1 MSLKKNRHNGNK
13 QKKIKTQIM
22 TFKEWL
28 IDLFK
33 DERGTISVKP
43 VIAFVGALFL
53 CGTMLANSFSSKE
66 FAPSPELV
74 NAVMVI
80 TAIGMGADTLDKFT
94 KKAPAESAEPAAP
107 AEEPV
112 G

>member
-1 MSLKKNRHNGNK
+1 
-13 QKKIKTQIM
+13 M
-22 TFKEWL
+22 TFKEWV
-28 IDLFK
+28 IDIFK
-33 DERGTISVKP
+33 DERGAISVKP

-53 CGTMLANSFSSKE
+53 CGTMLANSFSEDHFKP
-66 FAPSPELV
+66 AAELV

-94 KKAPAESAEPAAP
+94 SKKDKPK
-107 AEEPV
+107 EEEL